1 MSLILLKYL
10 QFNPIEVSVV
20 LFEETIEYLQ
30 KITRQQITSQ
40 RGKTK
45 EMKKLE
51 LLRETDLE
59 GGRKKPVVLLG

>member
-1 MSLILLKYL
+1 M
-10 QFNPIEVSVV
+10 
-20 LFEETIEYLQ
+20 FEEKIEYLQ
-30 KITRQQITSQ
+30 KITRQEITSQ

-59 GGRKKPVVLLG
+59 GGSKTRGAIRFIIC